1 MIQFEDIEKRLKG
14 IGKDRK
20 WLADNSGRSYDSI
33 RTALAKRAAP
43 KSRSAL
49 LQKALTDAIEREES
63 EQAKKPELTKSISL
77 EPSIEEYRLWSEAFK
92 SSPYSTIEE
101 WAVAALNGSSGA
113 LHVLPKSMVAEDPAS
128 HRANKK
134 LM

>member
-1 MIQFEDIEKRLKG
+1 MIPFDEIDQRLEKLGRN
-14 IGKDRK
+14 RK
-20 WLADNSGRSYDSI
+20 WLVEATGRSDHAI
-33 RTALAKRAAP
+33 RSALAPNATP

-49 LQKALTDAIEREES
+49 LQKALTDAIEREEA
-63 EQAKKPELTKSISL
+63 EQAKKPELTKAIAL

-113 LHVLPKSMVAEDPAS
+113 LHVLPTSMVAEEPAEYGS
-128 HRANKK
+128 KRRLK
-134 LM
+134 